1 MPLFIETIKSLPSLQ
16 RPGPVGRDGKRQSS
30 NKIAASTHARILT
43 SGGYINKRRG
53 CAGADKVR
61 TCSHLHVGKNTCN
74 SFPYLLCN
82 WWRGFCHL
90 QRPHVCRRGWVGG
103 GRGESFIDQ
112 NIQTRAYKHTYWH
125 TRTIYYSVCV
135 CLILI
140 SFVNICLITNF
151 KQIQSIFYFEILDF
165 VDLYFW
171 KHVYIFVEKQDVQD
185 GMWITI
191 SWSWMMRWRV
201 VHNYPSPSGPA
212 VKRMGRF
219 C

>member
-1 MPLFIETIKSLPSLQ
+1 MRTGKNLWAGWEAVPLFIETIKSLPSLQ

-53 CAGADKVR
+53 CAGDDKVR

-90 QRPHVCRRGWVGG
+90 QRPHVCRRGWVGR
-103 GRGESFIDQ
+103 GRWESFRGR
-112 NIQTRAYKHTYWH
+112 NTQTHAYKHTYQH

-151 KQIQSIFYFEILDF
+151 KQIQSIFYFQILDF
-165 VDLYFW
+165 GNMSTHLWRNKMECELQLVGVGW
-171 KHVYIFVEKQDVQD
+171 WD
-185 GMWITI
+185 GGSSTTVSHWPC
-191 SWSWMMRWRV
+191 R
-201 VHNYPSPSGPA
+201 
-212 VKRMGRF
+212 
-219 C
+219 